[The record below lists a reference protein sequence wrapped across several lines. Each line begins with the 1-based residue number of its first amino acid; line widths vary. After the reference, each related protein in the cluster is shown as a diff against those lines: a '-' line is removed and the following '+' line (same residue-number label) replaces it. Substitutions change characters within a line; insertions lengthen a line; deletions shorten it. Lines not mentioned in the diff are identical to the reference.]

1 MKPFDFKYG
10 RKQET
15 VDKKEEN
22 VTLMEESEDEHF
34 GSFQRELETVEMEE
48 LTYLESSMV
57 DFLRNLFVLLDNIG
71 GARMSL
77 QNSSPIT
84 LNFELNMRNGKI
96 HSKRLEG

>member
-1 MKPFDFKYG
+1 MEVNKKLLT
-10 RKQET
+10 RK
-15 VDKKEEN
+15 KKWK
-22 VTLMEESEDEHF
+22 MEPSEDEHF
-34 GSFQRELETVEMEE
+34 GSFQRELETAEKEE

-84 LNFELNMRNGKI
+84 LNFEVNMRNGKI